1 MNTVFDYPSVSAA
14 AANDQLLVGGP
25 LSGRAE
31 QILSPGA
38 LAFLLA
44 LHKNFEP
51 RRQQLLQAR
60 KARQARLDAG
70 EALDFPQE
78 TRAIRESEWTVAPI
92 PADLRDR
99 RVEITGPAERKMMIN
114 ALNSGAKVFMA
125 DLEDSMTPSWPNLMD
140 AQINL
145 FDAVRGTIRY
155 EDPSSGKLYRLGPE
169 TAVLIMRPR
178 GWHLDEAHLQYRKE
192 ALSGSLV
199 DFGLYFFHNAEA
211 LLSKGSGP
219 YFYLPKLEHY
229 LEARLWNDVFN
240 FAQDWLCIPRGS
252 IRATVLIETL
262 PAAFQLDEIL
272 WELREHAAGLNCGR
286 WDYIFSFIKK
296 MRANPA
302 CLLPDRAEVT
312 MTAPFMRAYSR
323 RVIQLCHRRGCSA
336 IGGMA
341 AQIPIR
347 SDVAANEAAFAK
359 VAADKTREATD
370 GHDGTWVAHPGLVPL
385 ALRIF
390 NEHMPT
396 QNQIGRK
403 LDDLSVSA
411 SDLIRVPAGHI
422 TEAGIRLNI
431 RVGIQYLEHW
441 LRGQGCV
448 ALNHLMEDAATAEIS
463 RSQLWQWL
471 RFGARYGEGQTRFT
485 PDEYCRMRDEELAH
499 IRSEGGTSPD
509 SLRMATELFDQLVL
523 APQLDDFLTIPAYH
537 KITNIL

>member
-14 AANDQLLVGGP
+14 ANDQLLVRGP

-78 TRAIRESEWTVAPI
+78 TRAIRESEWTVAPL

-140 AQINL
+140 AQVNL

-155 EDPSSGKLYRLGPE
+155 EDLSSGKLYRLGPE

-178 GWHLDEAHLQYRKE
+178 GWHLDEAHLRYRQE

-199 DFGLYFFHNAEA
+199 DFGLYFYHNAEA

-240 FAQDWLCIPRGS
+240 FAQDWLNIPRGS

-262 PAAFQLDEIL
+262 PAAFELDEIL

-296 MRANPA
+296 MRTNPA

-312 MTAPFMRAYSR
+312 MTTPFMRAYSR
-323 RVIQLCHRRGCSA
+323 RVIQVCHRRGCSA

-359 VAADKTREATD
+359 VAADKMREATD

-390 NEHMPT
+390 NEQMPT
-396 QNQIGRK
+396 QNQISRK
-403 LDDLSVSA
+403 LDDLNVSA
-411 SDLIRVPAGHI
+411 SDLLRVPAGHI
-422 TEAGIRLNI
+422 TEDGIRLNI

-471 RFGARYGEGQTRFT
+471 RFGARYGAGQTRFT
-485 PDEYCRMRDEELAH
+485 PDEYRRLREEELAH
-499 IRSEGGTSPD
+499 IRLEGGANAN
-509 SLRMATELFDQLVL
+509 SLLMATELFDQLVL
-523 APQLDDFLTIPAYH
+523 APQLEDFLTIPAYR